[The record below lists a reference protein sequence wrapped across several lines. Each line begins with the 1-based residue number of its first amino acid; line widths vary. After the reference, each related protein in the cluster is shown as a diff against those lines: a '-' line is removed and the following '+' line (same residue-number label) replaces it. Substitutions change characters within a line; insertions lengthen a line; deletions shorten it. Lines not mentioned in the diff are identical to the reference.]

1 MCVCV
6 YVCVCVRACVP
17 ACVINLLVCNVIR
30 QNLVLVNVIIDV
42 TYFMS
47 GIYSDFLTYLCGM
60 QDYQSCNEVVDYR
73 LVFKFQFHYY
83 TKFITHAKIK
93 YT

>member
-1 MCVCV
+1 M
-6 YVCVCVRACVP
+6 
-17 ACVINLLVCNVIR
+17 LLI
-30 QNLVLVNVIIDV
+30 L
-42 TYFMS
+42 S